1 MSVVWLAPLALAGL
15 ALVAIPIAIHLLV
28 RQQSRR
34 VEFPSLRFFLPSQL
48 AAFRRRH
55 IQDGWLLACRAA
67 VIVAAALALAGPV
80 IQTASRSDAYRARIV
95 RAVIRESGTAAATAA
110 SAAGDAFAAKTFARD
125 RVSDAIADA
134 TRWLDAQPPASREVV
149 FVGTFRRGSVTAGDL
164 RAVQASAGIRFVV
177 AGGGLAGRDTQLS
190 VLRSLPAG
198 LMFERRQVHFA
209 DDSTRVT
216 PGTTTPV
223 ASDLVRI
230 VAAPADQPLADAAL
244 RAALGEG
251 LLWQEPTQR
260 VLVAWES
267 ADEAMV
273 QRAQTGSTLIR
284 MPRPDPPSTS
294 ASAIAIAVEQLTA
307 APTGVM
313 EPVRI
318 SDEQLQAWSRPP
330 SGVPAGAPA
339 TDEGDRRWLW
349 ALVLALLATEHWLR
363 RSTVPAAVTE
373 PVTEARVA

>member
-1 MSVVWLAPLALAGL
+1 MSVVWLAPMALAGL
-15 ALVAIPIAIHLLV
+15 ALVAMPIAIHLLV

-34 VEFPSLRFFLPSQL
+34 VEFPSLRFLLPSQL

-55 IQDGWLLACRAA
+55 IQDAWLLACRAA
-67 VIVAAALALAGPV
+67 VIAAAALALAGPV
-80 IQTASRSDAYRARIV
+80 IQSASRSEAYRARIA
-95 RAVIRESGTAAATAA
+95 RAVIVEPGTAAASAA
-110 SAAGDAFAAKTFARD
+110 IAAGDAFVSTTFARD
-125 RVSDAIADA
+125 RVSDAIAEA

-164 RAVQASAGIRFVV
+164 RAVPASAGIRFVV
-177 AGGGLAGRDTQLS
+177 AGSVLAGRDTQLS
-190 VLRSLPAG
+190 VLSSLPAG
-198 LMFERRQVHFA
+198 LMIEQRQVHFE

-216 PGTTTPV
+216 AGTTT
-223 ASDLVRI
+223 AAAGDLVRI

-251 LLWQEPTQR
+251 LRWQDPTQR
-260 VLVAWES
+260 VLIAWDG

-273 QRAQTGSTLIR
+273 QRAVTGATLVR

-294 ASAIAIAVEQLTA
+294 ASAIAVAMEGVTS

-318 SDEQLQAWSRPP
+318 RDEQLQAWSRPP
-330 SGVPAGAPA
+330 NGVPAGAPV
-339 TDEGDRRWLW
+339 TDQGDRRWLW
-349 ALVLALLATEHWLR
+349 ALVLALLAIEHWLR
-363 RSTVPAAVTE
+363 RTTVTAVATE